1 MSRFKLCITLLGVFS
16 VFLTGCWDH
25 VEIED
30 RGFIIG
36 LAIDLAEE
44 TDEKLDESEGEYRY
58 KGTYQFVVPSGL
70 SQGDSGQGG
79 QGGTSQKAYNNLVIE
94 DETISGQSRHLAEET
109 SRTPF
114 NEHLQ
119 TIIVSENVAKIPK
132 ALGNVLDFFLRDSET
147 RRGIKVMIAEGEA
160 GPILGI
166 QPTPE
171 NLPVMH
177 IDSIAENSFK
187 NARILPEKR
196 IGSIH
201 ERLIDKTSFVVPKI
215 KMDNQKIN
223 IAGAAVFHGHNNQM
237 IGFINGDITEG
248 LNLIT
253 GDYKGGILKTKVENK
268 LVVYEIKREKSS
280 VKVES
285 KNKENIQF
293 HIKIEAEGQIGES
306 FGSLDYMN
314 PKILSKVETAVE
326 KEIER
331 KVSKTIKTFQEDLR
345 VDALGLGGYL
355 QREDY
360 NTWKRIKQDWDDGK
374 NYFSTSTIK
383 VQADIIVQT
392 PGAIIESEKQ

>member
-1 MSRFKLCITLLGVFS
+1 MSRFKFCITVLGAFS
-16 VFLTGCWDH
+16 VFLTGCWDY

-30 RGFIIG
+30 RGFVIG
-36 LAIDLAEE
+36 VAIDLAEE

-70 SQGDSGQGG
+70 SQGDSGQGSS
-79 QGGTSQKAYNNLVIE
+79 SQKAYHNLVIE
-94 DETISGQSRHLAEET
+94 GGTILEQSRHLAEKT

-114 NEHLQ
+114 TQHLR
-119 TIIVSENVAKIPK
+119 TVIISEDVAKIPQ
-132 ALGNVLDFFLRDSET
+132 AFGHVLDFFLRDDET
-147 RRGIKVMIAEGEA
+147 RRGIKIIIAKGKA
-160 GPILGI
+160 GPVLSIR
-166 QPTPE
+166 PTPE

-177 IDSIAENSFK
+177 IDSVAENSFK
-187 NARILPEKR
+187 NAHVLPERR
-196 IGSIH
+196 IGTIH
-201 ERLIDKTSFVVPKI
+201 EHLVDKTSFVVPKI
-215 KMDNQKIN
+215 KRENQKIN
-223 IAGAAVFHGHNNQM
+223 LAGAAVFHGHDNQM
-237 IGFINGDITEG
+237 IGFINSDITEG

-253 GDYKGGILKTKVENK
+253 GDYKGGILKTKVENE
-268 LVVYEIKREKSS
+268 LVVYEIKKEKSS
-280 VKVES
+280 VNVES
-285 KNKENIQF
+285 RNKENIQF

-331 KVSKTIKTFQEDLR
+331 KVSKTIKVFQKDLR

-360 NTWKRIKQDWDDGK
+360 DTWKRVKQEWDDGR
-374 NYFSTSTIK
+374 NYFSASTIK

-392 PGAIIESEKQ
+392 PGAIIEVKKQ